1 VNITTTPQGPVT
13 VVVIEGSVDSLNAEQ
28 LTQAFA
34 GQLEQGH
41 RQLVVDLGAV
51 PYTSTAGLR
60 ALLAAVK
67 DSRRLGGDLRL
78 AAAQAS
84 VERVLSLS
92 GFTGIIKTYREVAE
106 AVASFAPAG

>member
-1 VNITTTPQGPVT
+1 MNTTAAQQGPVT
-13 VVVIEGSVDSLNAEQ
+13 IVTVEGSIDSLNAEQ

-34 GQLEQGH
+34 QHLEQGR
-41 RQLVVDLGAV
+41 RQLVADLGAV

-78 AAAQAS
+78 AAAQPG

-106 AVASFAPAG
+106 AVGSFGSGG